1 VTRPV
6 NGTLAPGYDAHMRVV
21 RGLLATLVFL
31 SGPAAASERLLDPIR
46 AFVEGYDPSGND
58 FLANVPERTV
68 LLRIRADLDGDGIED
83 LALSDSST
91 WGNAGGQWLLFR
103 GQPDK
108 SFVYWGTIF
117 LSPGTAVVRPVGR
130 GESEL
135 LLYVRT
141 SVSRGM
147 LEAHRVT
154 SSAITRLSQVS
165 LDLERPR
172 DRERYEAVLRS
183 RGKLAVEHC
192 KLLEYRREAA
202 SCWRPGL
209 GLR

>member
-1 VTRPV
+1 
-6 NGTLAPGYDAHMRVV
+6 
-21 RGLLATLVFL
+21 
-31 SGPAAASERLLDPIR
+31 
-46 AFVEGYDPSGND
+46 
-58 FLANVPERTV
+58 
-68 LLRIRADLDGDGIED
+68 
-83 LALSDSST
+83 
-91 WGNAGGQWLLFR
+91 
-103 GQPDK
+103 
-108 SFVYWGTIF
+108 
-117 LSPGTAVVRPVGR
+117 
-130 GESEL
+130 
-135 LLYVRT
+135 
-141 SVSRGM
+141 M

-183 RGKLAVEHC
+183 GGKLAVEHC